1 MQYLKEKQKTAGAVR
16 RQKAKVSSEAD
27 AAMEYLKGQLT
38 KNGQTARAAVK
49 ASPRAGSREFLR
61 GIKLSDMSSAPSQSQ
76 RKSRLDNPAGDAANA
91 LKKVAKST
99 GKPSPLS
106 ERTKPKTPEEKTET
120 AIDKS
125 ACDALSSGGDIRMSL
140 QLMRD
145 KTGIQ
150 RSASAK
156 RCRAARKDVGPLVRT
171 ARSVRLPARANEMIG
186 DTAPSDVT
194 VKPSETRAVTSAVQT
209 APPKSPV
216 VSPVLTVRHVLQ
228 ETHTNVFKPQGCK
241 ALSSPPSPSQWLR
254 RSPHLQTRSVA
265 RSPSPPAAPAEEVPG
280 KETEATVT
288 SAAAPAPTVQE
299 TKKASDCASAI
310 ATESSAL
317 RSPPVPWQFAAGVHA
332 QPATAARSAARV
344 EGVRSCHDGDKWPKQ
359 PNGFAAGFGT
369 PTGPG
374 HGHCGTWMPW
384 TPARSILL
392 PPGSV
397 HLRPQQPHI
406 KVARVCATPPAPM
419 TPMTPIMQNRDSR
432 DEAVPQKAVVGR
444 PNVAIPWFPKTD
456 PPTVP
461 HTPQIPCPQLQQAS
475 MSRGMFAGS
484 PTRRRQINV

>member
-1 MQYLKEKQKTAGAVR
+1 
-16 RQKAKVSSEAD
+16 
-27 AAMEYLKGQLT
+27 
-38 KNGQTARAAVK
+38 
-49 ASPRAGSREFLR
+49 
-61 GIKLSDMSSAPSQSQ
+61 
-76 RKSRLDNPAGDAANA
+76 
-91 LKKVAKST
+91 
-99 GKPSPLS
+99 
-106 ERTKPKTPEEKTET
+106 
-120 AIDKS
+120 
-125 ACDALSSGGDIRMSL
+125 MSL

-194 VKPSETRAVTSAVQT
+194 VKPSETRAATSAVQT

-228 ETHTNVFKPQGCK
+228 ETHTNVFKPQGSK

-254 RSPHLQTRSVA
+254 RSPHPQTRSVA

-280 KETEATVT
+280 KEAEATVT

-299 TKKASDCASAI
+299 TKKASDCASAV

-419 TPMTPIMQNRDSR
+419 TPMTPIMQSRDSR

>member
-1 MQYLKEKQKTAGAVR
+1 MQYLKEKQKTAGPVR

-38 KNGQTARAAVK
+38 KNGQPTRAAVK
-49 ASPRAGSREFLR
+49 ASPKAGSREFLR
-61 GIKLSDMSSAPSQSQ
+61 GIKLSDMKSSPLAHSQ
-76 RKSRLDNPAGDAANA
+76 RKSRLDDPAGDAADA
-91 LKKVAKST
+91 SQKVAKPT

-106 ERTKPKTPEEKTET
+106 ERAKPKTPEEKTET
-120 AIDKS
+120 PMDKS
-125 ACDALSSGGDIRMSL
+125 ACDALFSGGDIRMSL

-171 ARSVRLPARANEMIG
+171 ARSVRLPARANEMSG
-186 DTAPSDVT
+186 DAAPSDVA

-241 ALSSPPSPSQWLR
+241 PLSSPPSPSQWVR
-254 RSPHLQTRSVA
+254 RSPHPQTRSVV
-265 RSPSPPAAPAEEVPG
+265 RSPSPPAPAEVRG
-280 KETEATVT
+280 TEAETTVT
-288 SAAAPAPTVQE
+288 SAPSPAPTEQE
-299 TKKASDCASAI
+299 TKKASDCASAVP
-310 ATESSAL
+310 TESSTLPL
-317 RSPPVPWQFAAGVHA
+317 RSPPVPWQFAVGVHA
-332 QPATAARSAARV
+332 QPATAARSAGRV

-359 PNGFAAGFGT
+359 NGFAAGFGSGLAT
-369 PTGPG
+369 TGP
-374 HGHCGTWMPW
+374 HCGTWMPW
-384 TPARSILL
+384 TPTRSVLL

-419 TPMTPIMQNRDSR
+419 TPMTPIMQSRDSR
-432 DEAVPQKAVVGR
+432 DEAVPQKALPGR

-456 PPTVP
+456 PTTAPQ
-461 HTPQIPCPQLQQAS
+461 TPQIPYPQLQQAS